1 MEEEP
6 IKKRRGRPPRAKN
19 PEPVE
24 FNKSMFRKAK
34 EEDKPKKETKART
47 PRQPK
52 VILESE
58 KKINCG
64 FADKDPNKYRNG
76 TEAECLDKKQFR
88 LYGLNKIS
96 VETLK
101 IAKKN
106 KENEKQELDK
116 VKIQLQINKNI
127 IQIKSRIKKIEDA
140 DEKTKDRLKLEIQQ
154 LRAQNQDLKT
164 KI

>member
-6 IKKRRGRPPRAKN
+6 IKKRRGRPPRPKN

-24 FNKSMFRKAK
+24 FNKSLFRKAK
-34 EEDKPKKETKART
+34 DEDKPKKERKARA
-47 PRQPK
+47 PRQAK

-64 FADKDPNKYRNG
+64 FTDKDPRKWRDG

-96 VETLK
+96 VETVAK
-101 IAKKN
+101 AKKN
-106 KENEKQELDK
+106 KDDEKQELDK
-116 VKIQLQINKNI
+116 IKIQLQINKNV
-127 IQIKSRIKKIEDA
+127 IQIKSRMKKIDEA
-140 DEKTKDRLKLEIQQ
+140 DEKTKERLKAEIAQ
-154 LRAQNQDLKT
+154 LRSQNQELKQ
-164 KI
+164 KL